1 MTASDTGSDIGPG
14 YVQIYT
20 GDGKGKTTAALGL
33 ALRAAGRG
41 LKVTIVQFMK
51 GRHYSE
57 LNAAALFKDLVT
69 IEQYGHPTFCRFAGS
84 PDPDEVKR
92 ARRALERLD
101 ELMATRA
108 CDILIADEIIT
119 AMHFRLLAETE
130 VLKLVARRPH
140 GMELVLTGRG
150 ATPALVEAADLVT
163 EMREVKHYYRKGV
176 QARPGIES

>member
-1 MTASDTGSDIGPG
+1 
-14 YVQIYT
+14 
-20 GDGKGKTTAALGL
+20 
-33 ALRAAGRG
+33 
-41 LKVTIVQFMK
+41 
-51 GRHYSE
+51 
-57 LNAAALFKDLVT
+57 
-69 IEQYGHPTFCRFAGS
+69 
-84 PDPDEVKR
+84 
-92 ARRALERLD
+92 
-101 ELMATRA
+101 MATRA

-140 GMELVLTGRG
+140 GMELVLTGRC